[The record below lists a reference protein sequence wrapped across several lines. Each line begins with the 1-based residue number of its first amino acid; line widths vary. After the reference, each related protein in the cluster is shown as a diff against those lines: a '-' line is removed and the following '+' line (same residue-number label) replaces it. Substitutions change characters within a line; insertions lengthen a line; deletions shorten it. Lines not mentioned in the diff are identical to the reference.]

1 MRYLLLL
8 STTLLA
14 LLTIVSTGAV
24 AGEWKRIPPSE
35 AKIVFDAP
43 GLIHDGRFWKNSRTS
58 VSAQHGSWF
67 SGPLAP
73 RAEVYLED
81 LWPDYVRGSRIRLEQ
96 SIKGWKFLQGKNLD
110 LGATSKAVNVLGR
123 VEYRQ
128 FKVEEFHCVGFGQ
141 HFGEGGMWDNDR
153 DILPDYISGYY
164 CDAEPLTDDVV
175 KAVIQALGVRGYKT
189 PRTKKAGEKD
199 ASQRWVLCKMDGSNQ
214 IKMTYA
220 KCQETGGSYRGD
232 VK

>member
-43 GLIHDGRFWKNSRTS
+43 GLMRDGWFWKNSRTS

-81 LWPDYVRGSRIRLEQ
+81 LWPNYVRRSRIRLEH
-96 SIKGWKFLQGKNLD
+96 SINGWKFLQGKKLD
-110 LGATSKAVNVLGR
+110 LGAASKAVNVLGR
-123 VEYRQ
+123 IEYRQ
-128 FKVEEFHCVGFGQ
+128 FKVEELHCVGFGQ

-189 PRTKKAGEKD
+189 PIKNVSGEKD
-199 ASQRWVLCKMDGSNQ
+199 ASKRMVNCSWGGNNQ
-214 IKMTYA
+214 VTVTYA
-220 KCQETGGSYRGD
+220 FCQQGNGKYLGD